1 MNLAAPLFIQCCK
14 VLRCC
19 APSLP
24 HHRPP
29 FRGGAGAARRCGLN
43 RSVRQIGEKTLLLDP
58 AGSELPREA
67 GRTPSP
73 TPQRQ
78 T

>member
-24 HHRPP
+24 HHPSP
-29 FRGGAGAARRCGLN
+29 FRGEGVLHGAAGAIARCGRLE
-43 RSVRQIGEKTLLLDP
+43 RKLS
-58 AGSELPREA
+58 S
-67 GRTPSP
+67 
-73 TPQRQ
+73 
-78 T
+78 

>member
-1 MNLAAPLFIQCCK
+1 MTLAAPNFIQCCK

-29 FRGGAGAARRCGLN
+29 FRGGRVLHGAAGAIARY
-43 RSVRQIGEKTLLLDP
+43 
-58 AGSELPREA
+58 
-67 GRTPSP
+67 GRLERKLSS
-73 TPQRQ
+73 
-78 T
+78 

>member
-1 MNLAAPLFIQCCK
+1 MTLAAPNFIQCCK

-24 HHRPP
+24 HYPSP
-29 FRGGAGAARRCGLN
+29 FRGEGVLHGAAGAITRYGTN
-43 RSVRQIGEKTLLLDP
+43 GEKTLLLDP
-58 AGSELPREA
+58 AGSEPPREA